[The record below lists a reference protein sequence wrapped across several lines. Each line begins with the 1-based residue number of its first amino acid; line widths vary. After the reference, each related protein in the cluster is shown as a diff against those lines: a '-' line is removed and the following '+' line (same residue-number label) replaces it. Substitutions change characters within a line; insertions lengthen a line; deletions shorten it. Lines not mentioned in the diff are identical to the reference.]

1 MYELIGKTIGQYH
14 ILGLLGEGRMSTV
27 FRARQSAIGRD
38 VALKV
43 IETKLSRDS
52 EYLKRFE
59 REVQIIASLDH
70 PHILKVFDFGQRS
83 NLLYLVTEIK
93 PSSLYRMLRNKPLSL
108 DQAQFLFGQIT
119 RAVDYAHHKHVIHRD
134 LKPHNIFIDE
144 SGNAVIADFGIAK
157 WVDKAH
163 HSLTQVGTVMGT
175 PNYMSPEQWRGRELD
190 GRSDIYALGVMLYE
204 MLTGEIPFNASST
217 PELMY
222 MHLHEPPP
230 RLPLKSLPGLPAL
243 DEVIAKAMAKAPDD
257 RFESAAAMYDAFC
270 AARKGI
276 MPAQPAKPTPLPA
289 FSQATLISSGGN
301 ATTVVDTPSPPARVP
316 RMIGGLASI
325 VITAIVML
333 GAFFVVSGN
342 SNLPNGTPTSEDP
355 LPAASQPLVQ
365 PNLTF
370 SATATPTLTEYKSET
385 PTVSLNLLGTATAIY
400 ETLAAELT
408 NSVPSSTPTV
418 DVLGTAIAGVTA
430 TIAAAT
436 AQTQATRT
444 ALAWTSIP
452 MPTATPS
459 ATATRTAVPSNPPT
473 SSPTNTAVVTLTPTA
488 PAVTNLISSSALH
501 NADWTPIQRTF
512 DGVPMLLVPKGCFR
526 MGSDS
531 SGAPEEAPAHLVCVD
546 RVFWIDK
553 YEVSNGQFSRFD
565 GLASRSSSNPRH
577 NAPREQVT
585 LLEARAFCQLRGARL
600 PSELEWEYAARGP
613 DSFVYPWGNDLIAEN
628 IFYDTRSHDVGERV
642 HNISWVG
649 AYDLLGNVWEWTDS
663 KLYAYPYQ
671 AWDGRESTSYSTHLQ
686 VIRGSSWVNDNT
698 MRASA
703 RGQAFPDRA
712 YPNVGFRCVRDY

>member
-70 PHILKVFDFGQRS
+70 PHILKVFDFGQRG

-93 PSSLYRMLRNKPLSL
+93 PSSLYRMLRSKPLNL

-119 RAVDYAHHKHVIHRD
+119 HAVDYAHHKNVIHRD

-163 HSLTQVGTVMGT
+163 QSLTQVGTVMGT

-204 MLTGEIPFNASST
+204 MLTGEIPFNARST

-222 MHLHEPPP
+222 MHLHESPP

-243 DEVIAKAMAKAPDD
+243 DEVIAQAMAKSPED

-270 AARKGI
+270 AARKGV
-276 MPAQPAKPTPLPA
+276 MPSQPPKPTPLPA
-289 FSQATLISSGGN
+289 FSQATIISSGGN
-301 ATTVVDTPSPPARVP
+301 STTVVDLPPPSRTPRI
-316 RMIGGLASI
+316 IGGLASI
-325 VITAIVML
+325 AITLTLVL

-342 SNLPNGTPTSEDP
+342 SSFPNNSLPDQDP
-355 LPAASQPLVQ
+355 LPTTSQLLSQPNIL
-365 PNLTF
+365 L
-370 SATATPTLTEYKSET
+370 SATTAPTATAYPSEA
-385 PTVSLNLLGTATAIY
+385 PNALFELLGTATAIY
-400 ETLAAELT
+400 ETLEAELK
-408 NSVPSSTPTV
+408 NGAPSPTPTV

-430 TIAAAT
+430 TITAAT
-436 AQTQATRT
+436 AQSQATQ
-444 ALAWTSIP
+444 
-452 MPTATPS
+452 TATTWTDTPTPTLQPS
-459 ATATRTAVPSNPPT
+459 ATTLATELPSNTPT
-473 SSPTNTAVVTLTPTA
+473 HVPTNTVAATPTPVA
-488 PAVTNLISSSALH
+488 PKFVSLSVLR

-512 DGVPMLLVPKGCFR
+512 DGVPMLLVPKGCFK

-531 SGAPEEAPAHLVCVD
+531 SGVPEEAPAHLACVD
-546 RVFWIDK
+546 RAFWMDK
-553 YEVSNGQFSRFD
+553 YEVTNAQFNRFS
-565 GLASRSSSNPRH
+565 GLASRKSSNPH
-577 NAPREQVT
+577 DNHPREQIT

-613 DSFVYPWGNDLIAEN
+613 DSLLYPWGNDFITEN
-628 IFYDTRSHDVGERV
+628 IFYDTHSHVVGQRV
-642 HNISWVG
+642 QNVSWVG
-649 AYDLLGNVWEWTDS
+649 VYDLLGNVWEWTDS

-671 AWDGRESTSYSTHLQ
+671 AWDGRENTSYSTDRQ

-698 MRASA
+698 MRATA